1 MDTRRPLPSEPLVR
15 QVPRSK
21 PAHAA
26 LRTWDILVGCS
37 VGRGG
42 IYGPLS
48 TPKSPYPV
56 APSYRIRSI
65 CDCAGCADQDRPIG
79 IARERASPA
88 SMPLQVS
95 VPP

>member
-1 MDTRRPLPSEPLVR
+1 MDTRRLLLSELSVR

-21 PAHAA
+21 PAH
-26 LRTWDILVGCS
+26 
-37 VGRGG
+37 
-42 IYGPLS
+42 LS

-88 SMPLQVS
+88 SMGREKRAVSATPQAPLVS
-95 VPP
+95 VERSPPTEIAVQ